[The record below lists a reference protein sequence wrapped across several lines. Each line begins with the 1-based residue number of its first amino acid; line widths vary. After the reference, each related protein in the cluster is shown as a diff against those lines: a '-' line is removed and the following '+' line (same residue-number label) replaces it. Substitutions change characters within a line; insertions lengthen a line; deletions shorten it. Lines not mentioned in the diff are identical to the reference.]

1 MSSGINIEQT
11 IEEVDINESSTV
23 EAVDIVVN
31 QTIEQVNI
39 TVNESDSS
47 VDVNIVETVEPVTV
61 TVEETVQNINLS
73 VEETVETVKIEVA
86 EGAYVPLKWLDY
98 VAYYPVVSE
107 TVLDNGEVLERHA
120 NNTTIYQFIPEPY
133 VYSEDAFYTDFD
145 GTTLSNLLVRRV

>member
-31 QTIEQVNI
+31 QTIEEVNI

-47 VDVNIVETVEPVTV
+47 VYVNIVETVEPVTV
-61 TVEETVQNINLS
+61 TVEETVQNVNVS
-73 VEETVETVKIEVA
+73 VDETVETVKIEVA

-98 VAYYPVVSE
+98 VFQYEPSTE
-107 TVLDNGEVLERHA
+107 TAVTGGLVIQYTAD
-120 NNTTIYQFIPEPY
+120 TTVYRFIPEPY
-133 VYSEDAFYTDFD
+133 VYENDAFYTDFD
-145 GTTLSNLLVRRV
+145 GTTLSNLLVRRI